1 MKKYL
6 LYLIVLV
13 IAHFLVNILL
23 SLFNLDGFSLA
34 QPNLLH
40 YVLDLVIWGASW
52 GVSLIVVSTVRDV
65 VREKRGTKEEKVEQ
79 GG

>member
-6 LYLIVLV
+6 PYLIVLV

-40 YVLDLVIWGASW
+40 YVLDLVIWGS
-52 GVSLIVVSTVRDV
+52 
-65 VREKRGTKEEKVEQ
+65 
-79 GG
+79 